1 MCRAFP
7 FHGVEF
13 CGVELFTDRDSSTY
27 CDLAAVSS
35 VEAMQCEAMR
45 SGTPFI
51 GSEALEGGLVRKH
64 ELRTRFCAVYPDVY
78 VDSGASLT
86 PSQRAMAGWLW
97 SHRQGVIAGLSA
109 ASLHGSKW
117 IDEHIPIELIW
128 PNARPPRGLHTHDWR
143 LHADEFAQLAGLPV
157 TTAERTAFDVGRRGG
172 VDEAVARL
180 DALGNATSF
189 AAQDVLIIAERHRGT
204 RGLRILRQSLELY
217 DPGSASPR
225 ETWLRV
231 LLIRASFP
239 RPQTQIPVFGD
250 RGGPVAYLDM
260 GWPDLMIAVEYDGD
274 QHRTDRAQ
282 YVKDIRR
289 LDMLRER
296 GWLVIRVV
304 AEDRQA
310 DVIRRVQRA
319 WNARL
324 RGDREVS

>member
-1 MCRAFP
+1 
-7 FHGVEF
+7 
-13 CGVELFTDRDSSTY
+13 
-27 CDLAAVSS
+27 
-35 VEAMQCEAMR
+35 
-45 SGTPFI
+45 
-51 GSEALEGGLVRKH
+51 
-64 ELRTRFCAVYPDVY
+64 
-78 VDSGASLT
+78 
-86 PSQRAMAGWLW
+86 MAGWLW

-157 TTAERTAFDVGRRGG
+157 TTAERTAFGVGRRGG

-250 RGGPVAYLDM
+250 RGRPVAYLDM
-260 GWPDLMIAVEYDGD
+260 GWPELMIAVEYDGD